1 MTTYTPPL
9 EHSSPRTLPR
19 VNNGVRLGLFL
30 ANMRNAHY
38 ITSAEGSTEP
48 IYDNVR
54 EIAIAGD
61 EMGLSFL
68 LPVARWRGLKG
79 DQADFCPYGLETI
92 TLTSALLAVTT
103 RTTILTTIH
112 TEVFGPAVVA
122 KMGAT
127 MDHIGDGRWGLN
139 VVAGWSQ
146 ADFESI
152 GLELRGHHDRYDHA
166 EHWLKAIRE
175 LWRDG
180 HSSYSCEHF
189 QLKDAE
195 CLPRPRQKGGPLVV
209 NAGQSE
215 RGMRFAL
222 DNADYLFST
231 AADASQ
237 FQKAKEVSGG
247 TDAGMIGRKH
257 VIIRK
262 TRAEAEE
269 VAHRI
274 VAGGDKKAI
283 AQLVAHGRGPVEE
296 AERRLGEPGAMGRFL
311 LQDPILGSPDE
322 VAVGLAKWATDA
334 SVDGVCLSLFEQRQS
349 LELMDDTFME
359 RLGNEL
365 ADQGKTLVL
374 S

>member
-1 MTTYTPPL
+1 MTAYTPPL
-9 EHSSPRTLPR
+9 EHSRPRALSR
-19 VNNGVRLGLFL
+19 VENGVRLGLFL

-48 IYDNVR
+48 IYEEVR
-54 EIAIAGD
+54 EIAVAAD

-68 LPVARWRGLKG
+68 LPVARWKGLKG
-79 DQADFCPYGLETI
+79 EHADFCPYGLETI
-92 TLTSALLAVTT
+92 TLTAALLAVTT
-103 RTTILTTIH
+103 RTTIFTTMH
-112 TEVFGPAVVA
+112 TEVFSPAVAA

-139 VVAGWSQ
+139 VVAGWSV
-146 ADFESI
+146 ADFESL
-152 GLELRGHHDRYDHA
+152 GLELRGHHDRYAHA
-166 EHWLKAIRE
+166 EHWLKAVRE

-180 HSSYSCEHF
+180 QSSYSCDSF

-195 CLPRPRQKGGPLVV
+195 CLPRPRQEGGPIVV

-215 RGMRFAL
+215 RGMRFAF

-237 FQKAKEVSGG
+237 FHKIKAME
-247 TDAGMIGRKH
+247 AGDGAGLIGRKH

-269 VAHRI
+269 VAERI
-274 VAGGDKKAI
+274 VAGGDKKSI
-283 AQLVAHGRGPVEE
+283 AQLLAHGRGPVEQ
-296 AERRLGEPGAMGRFL
+296 AEQRLGEPGALGRFL
-311 LQDPILGSPDE
+311 LQEPILGSPDD
-322 VAVGLAKWATDA
+322 VAVDLAEWAIKA
-334 SVDGVCLSLFEQRQS
+334 SVDGVCLSLFEQRQT

-365 ADQGKTLVL
+365 ADRGKTLVL

>member
-1 MTTYTPPL
+1 VTAYTPPL
-9 EHSSPRTLPR
+9 EHSRPRALPP
-19 VNNGVRLGLFL
+19 VENGVRLGLFL

-48 IYDNVR
+48 IYEKVR
-54 EIAIAGD
+54 EIAVAAD
-61 EMGLSFL
+61 EIGLSFL
-68 LPVARWRGLKG
+68 LPVARWKGLKG

-103 RTTILTTIH
+103 RTTIFTTIH
-112 TEVFGPAVVA
+112 TEVFGPAIAA
-122 KMGAT
+122 KVGAT

-139 VVAGWSQ
+139 VVAGWSA
-146 ADFESI
+146 ADFESL

-166 EHWLKAIRE
+166 EHWLKAVRE

-180 HSSYSCEHF
+180 HSSYACDYF

-195 CLPRPRQKGGPLVV
+195 CLPRPRQEVGPLVV

-215 RGMRFAL
+215 RGMKFAL

-231 AADASQ
+231 A
-237 FQKAKEVSGG
+237 G
-247 TDAGMIGRKH
+247 DAGQFHKIKEMEAGAGTGLIGRKH

-269 VAHRI
+269 VAQRI

-296 AERRLGEPGAMGRFL
+296 AERRLGEPGALGRFL
-311 LQDPILGSPDE
+311 LQEPILGSAED
-322 VAVGLAKWATDA
+322 VAVDLAEWAVKA
-334 SVDGVCLSLFEQRQS
+334 SVDGVCLSMFEQRQS
-349 LELMDDTFME
+349 LDLMDDAFMD
-359 RLGNEL
+359 RLGNEF
-365 ADQGKTLVL
+365 ADRGKTLVL